1 MVSVNELSG
10 AKPDKWRAAADD
22 AVAAAK
28 QCEGIGSYARD
39 EVASTLRQCWVGDT
53 GTAARTRF
61 VKHAD
66 DYEAAALALRAMARA
81 YDDLADDITDAQ
93 RDLTSALDYART
105 HELKVDDSGRVQ
117 LAKAVAVPAGSTEH
131 LEPVRHAQGI
141 IDDALSKATRAD
153 TEAARALRT
162 VEGLTAI
169 TDPKLVKEALDS
181 GSPLSI
187 ALRLSGGLDGLHPIN
202 VSPAQLAAVE
212 RAARETGMSKRLLL
226 AILWQEQQWYQ
237 NHNPSLR
244 GPLSSFGRFF
254 DWTLQQTIKPDK
266 SLGITHMKLETARS
280 VIENNRERFTLA
292 DGTYLGDLNDSQLT
306 KYIEENPNEDV
317 RLSAYHL
324 KQLQEQPYGAET
336 DKQLF
341 TLYAADTPDVREK
354 NEQHGD
360 ESGARGGDIKI
371 RGENWD
377 KIQPH
382 LDDAMAW
389 EALSDEERSKA
400 IKQLESDTPAGHHV
414 SIEPIYAAGGPTTG
428 TGSGEPEP
436 GTPSP
441 SPNAPPTPPGND

>member
-93 RDLTSALDYART
+93 RDLTGALDYART

-131 LEPVRHAQGI
+131 LEPLRHAQGI

-169 TDPKLVKEALDS
+169 TDPKLVKEALNS

-244 GPLSSFGRFF
+244 GPLSSFGRLF
-254 DWTLQQTIKPDK
+254 DWSLQQTIKPDK
-266 SLGITHMKLETARS
+266 SLGITHMKLETART

-292 DGTYLGDLNDSQLT
+292 DGTYLGDLDDSQLT

-324 KQLQEQPYGAET
+324 KQLQEQPFGADT

-389 EALSDEERSKA
+389 EALSDEERSQA

-441 SPNAPPTPPGND
+441 SPNPPPTPPGNN